1 MIISETTCSSAAA
14 DGFDNI
20 PEYVLESLMDSFS
33 DDSDVD
39 ESLFVEGDNVCI
51 RQPVTDSIDEDCDDS
66 AVIFNYLLP
75 W

>member
-1 MIISETTCSSAAA
+1 
-14 DGFDNI
+14 
-20 PEYVLESLMDSFS
+20 MDSFS

-51 RQPVTDSIDEDCDDS
+51 RRPVADCIDEDCDDS
-66 AVIFNYLLP
+66 TAILNYLLP